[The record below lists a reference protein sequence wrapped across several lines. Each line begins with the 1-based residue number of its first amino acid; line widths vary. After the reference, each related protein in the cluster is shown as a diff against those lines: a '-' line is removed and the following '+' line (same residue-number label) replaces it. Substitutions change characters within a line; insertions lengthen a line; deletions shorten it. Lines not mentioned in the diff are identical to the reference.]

1 MTSYQKWKRYEEAL
15 QFERNK
21 LKEDVEKYKMV
32 NADYTAYLNDNPYK
46 EDRKKLAK
54 RKEEHTQKILELIDT
69 GYEKYN
75 P

>member
-15 QFERNK
+15 RFERNK